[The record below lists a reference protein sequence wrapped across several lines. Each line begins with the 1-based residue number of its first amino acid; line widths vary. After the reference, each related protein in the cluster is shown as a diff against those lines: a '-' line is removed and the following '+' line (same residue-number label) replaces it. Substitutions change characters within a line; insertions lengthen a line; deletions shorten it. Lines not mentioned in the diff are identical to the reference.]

1 MSQLDEMREIKG
13 IILHVLTGGI
23 VDAEC
28 MHSALFEPSMR
39 SAADPGGHIPA
50 QAQAPAFRQKR
61 THSGLTG
68 LGSTARAGCPAPPC
82 PTPPQSGCGLGAG
95 GGRALEGA

>member
-1 MSQLDEMREIKG
+1 
-13 IILHVLTGGI
+13 
-23 VDAEC
+23 
-28 MHSALFEPSMR
+28 MR

-61 THSGLTG
+61 THWHSGLTG
-68 LGSTARAGCPAPPC
+68 LGSTARTGCPAPPR
-82 PTPPQSGCGLGAG
+82 PTPPQSGGGLGAA